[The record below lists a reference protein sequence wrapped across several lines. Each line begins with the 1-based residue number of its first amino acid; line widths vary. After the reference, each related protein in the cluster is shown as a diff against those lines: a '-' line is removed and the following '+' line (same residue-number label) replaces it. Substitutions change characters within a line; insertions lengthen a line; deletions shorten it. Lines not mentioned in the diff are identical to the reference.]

1 MVVVD
6 GRPVQGP
13 PGGPQGRPPL
23 CGQRGRPGLPGR
35 CLFQGTHRGGHPLR
49 RLLPGGREHA
59 GARTVFPQQRHCRA
73 DPHRD
78 HAGPQGAYLVF
89 SSTATFGEPVYVPID
104 EATPEPHQPL
114 RREQAHRG
122 EDAQVVRPGPRP
134 QVLRP
139 ALLQR
144 GRSLARRLHRRGSP
158 AGEPPDPPHPPG
170 GPGQAGA
177 ALPLRH
183 RLPHQGRHLYPG
195 LHPRGGSHRRPLPGP
210 GLPEAHQHLR
220 RLQPGQ
226 RAGLLQ
232 PGDHRGRPPGHR
244 PPPSP
249 VREEG
254 RRPRRPRATDRLQP
268 EGHGGAGLA
277 TAPMYTNL
285 EDIIAI
291 PPPTATA

>member
-1 MVVVD
+1 MQV
-6 GRPVQGP
+6 PEQY
-13 PGGPQGRPPL
+13 
-23 CGQRGRPGLPGR
+23 
-35 CLFQGTHRGGHPLR
+35 
-49 RLLPGGREHA
+49 
-59 GARTVFPQQRHCRA
+59 FPQQRHCRA

-78 HAGPQGAYLVF
+78 HAGPQGALSGLLLHCRHLRRAGVCAHRRGPP
-89 SSTATFGEPVYVPID
+89 S
-104 EATPEPHQPL
+104 EPHQPL

-195 LHPRGGSHRRPLPGP
+195 LHPRGGISSTPTSWPWTTWKRTNTSAAFNLGSK
-210 GLPEAHQHLR
+210 G
-220 RLQPGQ
+220 
-226 RAGLLQ
+226 RASPTG
-232 PGDHRGRPPGHR
+232 RSSRPPAGS
-244 PPPSP
+244 PATPSP
-249 VREEG
+249 SG
-254 RRPRRPRATDRLQP
+254 RRAAAPAT
-268 EGHGGAGLA
+268 
-277 TAPMYTNL
+277 
-285 EDIIAI
+285 
-291 PPPTATA
+291 PPH